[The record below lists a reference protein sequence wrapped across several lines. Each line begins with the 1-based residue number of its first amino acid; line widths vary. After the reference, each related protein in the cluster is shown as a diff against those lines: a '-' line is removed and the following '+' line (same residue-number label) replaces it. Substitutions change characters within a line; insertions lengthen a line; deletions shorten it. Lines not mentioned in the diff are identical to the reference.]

1 MRPARLPMLI
11 LMSALIL
18 PMMLLSAKPL
28 LAAASPPKPAPNSVD
43 ETAMRAA
50 VAYNDGVKKM
60 KRADA
65 IGVQKSATYT
75 YDYAAA
81 PDGKALRDYE
91 GAIADFTRALSY
103 DAKMKEAHN
112 NLGYCLR
119 RVGRL
124 PESLAA
130 YDKAI
135 ELDPDFAQA
144 REYRGE
150 TYLALAQPDK
160 AEADLAALREL
171 QSKYAEQLQ
180 QAITMYRDR
189 EKQATGT
196 AGK

>member
-1 MRPARLPMLI
+1 MRAPRLQKWI
-11 LMSALIL
+11 LTSAI
-18 PMMLLSAKPL
+18 MLLAASPL
-28 LAAASPPKPAPNSVD
+28 LAAGSPPKPSQNHAD
-43 ETAMRAA
+43 DTAMRAA

-60 KRADA
+60 QRADA
-65 IGVQKSATYT
+65 MGVQKSATFT

-81 PDGKALRDYE
+81 PDGKALREYE

-103 DAKMKEAHN
+103 NGKMKEAHN

-119 RVGRL
+119 RVGKL

-160 AEADLAALREL
+160 AEAELAALKEL
-171 QSKYAEQLQ
+171 KSKYAEQLQ

-189 EKQATGT
+189 EAQAAKA

>member
-1 MRPARLPMLI
+1 MYANRLQSSI
-11 LMSALIL
+11 
-18 PMMLLSAKPL
+18 LLSAIL
-28 LAAASPPKPAPNSVD
+28 LLTAVTALAAGSPPKPAQKDAD
-43 ETAMRAA
+43 ESAMRAA

-60 KRADA
+60 TRADA
-65 IGVQKSATYT
+65 VGVQKSATFT

-81 PDGKALRDYE
+81 PDGKALREYE

-150 TYLALAQPDK
+150 TYLALSQPDK
-160 AEADLAALREL
+160 AEAELAALREL
-171 QSKYAEQLQ
+171 KSKYAEQLQ
-180 QAITMYRDR
+180 LAITMYRDR
-189 EKQATGT
+189 ERQAAGT
-196 AGK
+196 PGK